1 MGLLNGNVFEYVVS
15 DDLNSMQ
22 ERRKWT
28 IHAGDCLF
36 LSQFRFDILG
46 PISGLGLAIEQEF
59 IFSCSKD
66 KALIWHDS
74 ELGNKMGIAYN

>member
-22 ERRKWT
+22 ERRKWA
-28 IHAGDCLF
+28 IHAGGLF
-36 LSQFRFDILG
+36 LSQFHVTILG

-74 ELGNKMGIAYN
+74 ELGNKMGITYN